1 MKKQKARKGK
11 KTYVLFGDAVKC
23 FDRLWLK
30 DALVELY
37 KAGFNPQDIQ
47 MIYNLN
53 KEMEITIDT
62 PQGKTRTVTVKEIVK
77 QGTILGPNLCCI
89 VTDQVNTI
97 GEDQEKMVGKEKVA
111 ILVFVDDVMA
121 AGDAEDVRKGI
132 RNFNE
137 MEKLKKFTCGL
148 KKTKYVVVNKY
159 SNRS

>member
-1 MKKQKARKGK
+1 M
-11 KTYVLFGDAVKC
+11 
-23 FDRLWLK
+23 
-30 DALVELY
+30 
-37 KAGFNPQDIQ
+37 
-47 MIYNLN
+47 
-53 KEMEITIDT
+53 
-62 PQGKTRTVTVKEIVK
+62 
-77 QGTILGPNLCCI
+77 
-89 VTDQVNTI
+89 TDQVNTI